1 MDEGREKARKILA
14 LLSNITDRLRRNEN
28 AYSDIEFLEGWTQS
42 DGIYITFHADGWQ
55 WGEICP
61 DLLTSDFVDIA
72 KKSIEVICKRINQR
86 NIEALRDAKE
96 IQEILTEAEDDK
108 ERSE

>member
-72 KKSIEVICKRINQR
+72 KKSIEVIGKRMNQR
-86 NIEALRDAKE
+86 NVEALRDTKE

>member
-1 MDEGREKARKILA
+1 MESGRERARKILA
-14 LLSNITDRLRRNEN
+14 LLSNITDRLRRNES

-61 DLLTSDFVDIA
+61 DLLTSDLVDIA
-72 KKSIEVICKRINQR
+72 KKSIEVIGKRMNQR
-86 NIEALRDAKE
+86 NVEALRDAKE
-96 IQEILTEAEDDK
+96 MQEILTEAE
-108 ERSE
+108 EEVNE

>member
-61 DLLTSDFVDIA
+61 DLLTSDLADIA
-72 KKSIEVICKRINQR
+72 KKSIEVICKRMNQR
-86 NIEALRDAKE
+86 NVEALRDAKE
-96 IQEILTEAEDDK
+96 IQEILTDAE
-108 ERSE
+108 EEVNE

>member
-1 MDEGREKARKILA
+1 MDEGREKAKKVWE

-61 DLLTSDFVDIA
+61 DLLTSDLADIA